1 MKTNF
6 ETHDGSVTL
15 AFDRRKGIW
24 AYSLFTKTAR
34 AIRTAGQISTEASAH
49 TLQSLALTV
58 ALRSITRGQANRLA
72 QFAKLKKPRLLVTC
86 LDEDFLEALE
96 AKMRNDKDV
105 MAVNPLRTGKQ
116 FLTVLAQQLARFQ
129 LTFEPPEDGDMSNL
143 VLHNWAANHLVDKK
157 LIDNL
162 PPALSPSLIS
172 QMF

>member
-49 TLQSLALTV
+49 TLQAIALTA
-58 ALRSITRGQANRLA
+58 ALRSITRAQANRLA
-72 QFAKLKKPRLLVTC
+72 QFAKLKKPRLVITS
-86 LDEDFLEALE
+86 LDRDFLEALQ

-105 MAVNPLRTGKQ
+105 MAVNPLRASKQ
-116 FLTVLAQQLARFQ
+116 FLTVLAQQLSRFD
-129 LTFEPPEDGDMSNL
+129 LTFETPEDGD
-143 VLHNWAANHLVDKK
+143 VLNSVLQNWAVNHLVDKK
-157 LIDNL
+157 LVKNL

-172 QMF
+172 QMV